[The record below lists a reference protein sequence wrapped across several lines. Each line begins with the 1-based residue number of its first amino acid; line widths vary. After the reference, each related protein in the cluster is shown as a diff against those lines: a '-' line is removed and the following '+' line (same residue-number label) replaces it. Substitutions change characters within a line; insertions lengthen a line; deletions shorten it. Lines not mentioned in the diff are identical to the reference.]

1 MNKKKTFSFLLIF
14 TLVLALS
21 GNATY
26 VDASKKISLSRKSVT
41 LKVGKK
47 YKLRVKNTK
56 KKIKWKSKNKRIAT
70 VSSKGVVKARK
81 VGKTKVYAR
90 VSGKKFYCK
99 IVVKR
104 VKKVSGTTQKTPLPT
119 STPTVAPTVA
129 PTAVPTVTSTVT
141 PSAESDYYTFRSA
154 SYLTEHYEKHGVE
167 MGYASEQAYLDGANA
182 LINNPAALHKLEA
195 EDDDHIYYLQ
205 ATNEIVFLSQ
215 DGYIRTY
222 FICSGKDY
230 FDRQ

>member
-1 MNKKKTFSFLLIF
+1 MQPMLMPQ
-14 TLVLALS
+14 
-21 GNATY
+21 
-26 VDASKKISLSRKSVT
+26 KKISLSRKSVT

-119 STPTVAPTVA
+119 EAPTVAPTVA
-129 PTAVPTVTSTVT
+129 PIVVPTEAPTVAPTIVPTAVPTVTPTVT